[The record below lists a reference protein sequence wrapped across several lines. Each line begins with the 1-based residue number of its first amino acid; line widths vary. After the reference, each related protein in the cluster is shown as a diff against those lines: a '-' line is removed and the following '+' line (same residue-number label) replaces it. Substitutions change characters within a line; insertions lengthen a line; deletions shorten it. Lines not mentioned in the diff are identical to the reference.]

1 MAVAGTAARYGTRCW
16 AGPRWSVDRLPCR
29 ALRFAEAR
37 ENERRLR
44 RRAQT
49 FTHALSIA
57 ENATGPGP
65 GQRPTQAP
73 APARIKDG
81 GRDPRAPPAGR
92 PGGGVGRPVPPF
104 IESGW
109 KRAAGG
115 AGGRGSRPG
124 PAPRP
129 RQGQRPRCGHG
140 RLAHRAAPHQPRR
153 VAAGLRGHTHAD
165 PGLQGPLPRGEAL
178 RRRPQQGLAE
188 AHFVEL
194 IGSLLAIC
202 CMIFLGFAD
211 DVLNL
216 RWRHKLLLP
225 TMASLPLLM
234 VYFTNF
240 GNTTIVV
247 PKPFRVLL
255 GMHLDLGIFYYVYMG
270 MLAVFCTNAINIL
283 AGINGIEA
291 GQSLV
296 IAASIIIFNIVELNG
311 DYRDDHI
318 FSLYFMIPFFFTT
331 LGLFYHNWYPSRV
344 FVGDTFCYFAGMTFA
359 VVGILGHFSKTM
371 LLFFIPQVLNFLYS
385 LPQLFHIIPC
395 PRHRLP
401 RLNPST
407 GKLEMSYSKFKTKSL
422 SALGTYILKA
432 VKILHIV
439 DVRSGMDEDGEY
451 TECNNMTLINF
462 VIKLTGPTHEQILTL
477 LLLLIQVLGSTIA
490 FSIRYQL
497 VRLFYDV

>member
-1 MAVAGTAARYGTRCW
+1 SAMWGLPVIPLLINFCGGLLGFVATLTLIPAFKDHFIAAKLFGIDLNKTSKQPIPESQGVISGAVFLIILFC
-16 AGPRWSVDRLPCR
+16 
-29 ALRFAEAR
+29 F
-37 ENERRLR
+37 
-44 RRAQT
+44 
-49 FTHALSIA
+49 I
-57 ENATGPGP
+57 
-65 GQRPTQAP
+65 
-73 APARIKDG
+73 
-81 GRDPRAPPAGR
+81 
-92 PGGGVGRPVPPF
+92 PVPF
-104 IESGW
+104 LS
-109 KRAAGG
+109 
-115 AGGRGSRPG
+115 
-124 PAPRP
+124 
-129 RQGQRPRCGHG
+129 C
-140 RLAHRAAPHQPRR
+140 
-153 VAAGLRGHTHAD
+153 
-165 PGLQGPLPRGEAL
+165 
-178 RRRPQQGLAE
+178 
-188 AHFVEL
+188 FVEEQCKAFPHHEFVEF

-255 GMHLDLGIFYYVYMG
+255 GMHLDLGILYYVYMG

-283 AGINGIEA
+283 AGINGLEA
-291 GQSLV
+291 GQALV
-296 IAASIIIFNIVELNG
+296 IAASIITFNVVELNG

-331 LGLFYHNWYPSRV
+331 LGLLYHNWYPSSV

-401 RLNPST
+401 RLNPGT

-422 SALGTYILKA
+422 SALGKYILK
-432 VKILHIV
+432 VSETFHIV
-439 DVRSGMDEDGEY
+439 DVRQKLDEDEEY

-462 VIKLTGPTHEQILTL
+462 VIKLIGPTSEQTLTV
-477 LLLLIQVLGSTIA
+477 LLLLIQVVGSTIA
-490 FSIRYQL
+490 FLIRYQL

>member
-1 MAVAGTAARYGTRCW
+1 MAAWPAAPLLINLGESLLGFVATLTLIPAFKDHFLAARLFGEDLNKAFRR
-16 AGPRWSVDRLPCR
+16 PIP
-29 ALRFAEAR
+29 EAQGMISGAVF
-37 ENERRLR
+37 LIIL
-44 RRAQT
+44 
-49 FTHALSIA
+49 FCFI
-57 ENATGPGP
+57 
-65 GQRPTQAP
+65 
-73 APARIKDG
+73 
-81 GRDPRAPPAGR
+81 
-92 PGGGVGRPVPPF
+92 PVPF
-104 IESGW
+104 LRCFVEEQC
-109 KRAAGG
+109 AAF
-115 AGGRGSRPG
+115 
-124 PAPRP
+124 
-129 RQGQRPRCGHG
+129 
-140 RLAHRAAPHQPRR
+140 PH
-153 VAAGLRGHTHAD
+153 D
-165 PGLQGPLPRGEAL
+165 E
-178 RRRPQQGLAE
+178 
-188 AHFVEL
+188 FVEL

-255 GMHLDLGIFYYVYMG
+255 GMHLDLGIFYYAYMG

-296 IAASIIIFNIVELNG
+296 IAASIITFNLVELNG
-311 DYRDDHI
+311 DYQDDHI

-331 LGLFYHNWYPSRV
+331 LGLFYHNW
-344 FVGDTFCYFAGMTFA
+344 
-359 VVGILGHFSKTM
+359 
-371 LLFFIPQVLNFLYS
+371 
-385 LPQLFHIIPC
+385 
-395 PRHRLP
+395 
-401 RLNPST
+401 LNPTT

-422 SALGTYILKA
+422 STLGTYILK
-432 VKILHIV
+432 VEKILHIV

-451 TECNNMTLINF
+451 SECNNMTLINF
-462 VIKLTGPTHEQILTL
+462 VIKLIGPIHERNLTL
-477 LLLLIQVLGSTIA
+477 LLLLIQVLGSMIA

>member
-1 MAVAGTAARYGTRCW
+1 MAPPSRTERKRRARIRSVPLQHPAARTR
-16 AGPRWSVDRLPCR
+16 PEPLR
-29 ALRFAEAR
+29 A
-37 ENERRLR
+37 RRGS
-44 RRAQT
+44 AQRG
-49 FTHALSIA
+49 H
-57 ENATGPGP
+57 
-65 GQRPTQAP
+65 
-73 APARIKDG
+73 
-81 GRDPRAPPAGR
+81 
-92 PGGGVGRPVPPF
+92 GGV
-104 IESGW
+104 
-109 KRAAGG
+109 
-115 AGGRGSRPG
+115 SR
-124 PAPRP
+124 
-129 RQGQRPRCGHG
+129 
-140 RLAHRAAPHQPRR
+140 RAAPHQRR
-153 VAAGLRGHTHAD
+153 GVAAGFRGHAHAD
-165 PGLQGPLPRGEAL
+165 PGLQRAFLGGAPL
-178 RRRPQQGLAE
+178 RRGPEQSLPA

-247 PKPFRVLL
+247 PKPFRAFL
-255 GMHLDLGIFYYVYMG
+255 GMHLDLGILYYVYMG

-296 IAASIIIFNIVELNG
+296 IAASIIVFNLVELNG
-311 DYRDDHI
+311 DYQDDHI
-318 FSLYFMIPFFFTT
+318 FSLYIMIPFFFTT
-331 LGLFYHNWYPSRV
+331 LGLFYHNWYPSQV

-401 RLNPST
+401 RLNATT

-422 SALGTYILKA
+422 STLGTYILKV

-451 TECNNMTLINF
+451 SECNNMTLINF
-462 VIKLTGPTHEQILTL
+462 VIKLIGPIHERNLTL
-477 LLLLIQVLGSTIA
+477 LLLLIQVLGSMIA
-490 FSIRYQL
+490 FSVRYQL

>member
-1 MAVAGTAARYGTRCW
+1 
-16 AGPRWSVDRLPCR
+16 
-29 ALRFAEAR
+29 
-37 ENERRLR
+37 
-44 RRAQT
+44 Q
-49 FTHALSIA
+49 
-57 ENATGPGP
+57 
-65 GQRPTQAP
+65 
-73 APARIKDG
+73 
-81 GRDPRAPPAGR
+81 
-92 PGGGVGRPVPPF
+92 
-104 IESGW
+104 
-109 KRAAGG
+109 
-115 AGGRGSRPG
+115 
-124 PAPRP
+124 
-129 RQGQRPRCGHG
+129 
-140 RLAHRAAPHQPRR
+140 
-153 VAAGLRGHTHAD
+153 
-165 PGLQGPLPRGEAL
+165 
-178 RRRPQQGLAE
+178 
-188 AHFVEL
+188 FVEL

-255 GMHLDLGIFYYVYMG
+255 GMHLDLGILYYVYMG

-296 IAASIIIFNIVELNG
+296 IAASIIVFNIVELNG

-385 LPQLFHIIPC
+385 LPQLFHVIPC

-401 RLNPST
+401 RLNPRT

-422 SALGTYILKA
+422 SALGTNILKA
-432 VKILHIV
+432 VKILHVV
-439 DVRSGMDEDGEY
+439 DVRSGTDEDGEY

-462 VIKLTGPTHEQILTL
+462 VIKLIGPTHERNLTL

>member
-1 MAVAGTAARYGTRCW
+1 MAAWPVAPLLINLGGSLLGFVATLTLIPAFKDHFLAARLFGEDLNKAFRR
-16 AGPRWSVDRLPCR
+16 PIP
-29 ALRFAEAR
+29 EAQGMISGAVF
-37 ENERRLR
+37 LIIL
-44 RRAQT
+44 
-49 FTHALSIA
+49 FCFI
-57 ENATGPGP
+57 
-65 GQRPTQAP
+65 
-73 APARIKDG
+73 
-81 GRDPRAPPAGR
+81 
-92 PGGGVGRPVPPF
+92 PVPF
-104 IESGW
+104 L
-109 KRAAGG
+109 
-115 AGGRGSRPG
+115 
-124 PAPRP
+124 
-129 RQGQRPRCGHG
+129 RCFVEEQCT
-140 RLAHRAAPHQPRR
+140 AFPH
-153 VAAGLRGHTHAD
+153 D
-165 PGLQGPLPRGEAL
+165 E
-178 RRRPQQGLAE
+178 
-188 AHFVEL
+188 FVEL

-255 GMHLDLGIFYYVYMG
+255 GMHLDLGILYYVYMG

-296 IAASIIIFNIVELNG
+296 IAASIIAFNLVELNG
-311 DYRDDHI
+311 DYQDDHI

-331 LGLFYHNWYPSRV
+331 LGLFYHNCFMHV
-344 FVGDTFCYFAGMTFA
+344 
-359 VVGILGHFSKTM
+359 LGGSGEES
-371 LLFFIPQVLNFLYS
+371 FIDSAQS
-385 LPQLFHIIPC
+385 EG
-395 PRHRLP
+395 P
-401 RLNPST
+401 RLNPTT

-422 SALGTYILKA
+422 STLGTYILKV

-451 TECNNMTLINF
+451 SECNNMTLINF
-462 VIKLTGPTHEQILTL
+462 VIKLIGPIHERNLTL
-477 LLLLIQVLGSTIA
+477 LLLLIQVLGSMIA

>member
-1 MAVAGTAARYGTRCW
+1 PEAQGVISGVVFLIVLFCFIPVPFLRCFVEEQCAAF
-16 AGPRWSVDRLPCR
+16 PHDESL
-29 ALRFAEAR
+29 
-37 ENERRLR
+37 
-44 RRAQT
+44 
-49 FTHALSIA
+49 LSI
-57 ENATGPGP
+57 
-65 GQRPTQAP
+65 
-73 APARIKDG
+73 
-81 GRDPRAPPAGR
+81 
-92 PGGGVGRPVPPF
+92 
-104 IESGW
+104 S
-109 KRAAGG
+109 
-115 AGGRGSRPG
+115 
-124 PAPRP
+124 
-129 RQGQRPRCGHG
+129 
-140 RLAHRAAPHQPRR
+140 
-153 VAAGLRGHTHAD
+153 
-165 PGLQGPLPRGEAL
+165 
-178 RRRPQQGLAE
+178 
-188 AHFVEL
+188 
-194 IGSLLAIC
+194 

-225 TMASLPLLM
+225 TLASLPLLM

-255 GMHLDLGIFYYVYMG
+255 GLHLDLGIFYYVYMG

-283 AGINGIEA
+283 AGINGLEA

-296 IAASIIIFNIVELNG
+296 IAASIITFNIVELNG
-311 DYRDDHI
+311 DYQDDHI

-331 LGLFYHNWYPSRV
+331 LGLLYHNWYPSRV

-401 RLNPST
+401 RLNPNT

-422 SALGTYILKA
+422 SALGTYTLKA
-432 VKILHIV
+432 VKVLHIV
-439 DVRSGMDEDGEY
+439 DVRSGLDEDGEY

-462 VIKLTGPTHEQILTL
+462 VIKLTGPTHERSLTL
-477 LLLLIQVLGSTIA
+477 LLLLIQVLGSIIA

>member
-1 MAVAGTAARYGTRCW
+1 
-16 AGPRWSVDRLPCR
+16 
-29 ALRFAEAR
+29 
-37 ENERRLR
+37 
-44 RRAQT
+44 
-49 FTHALSIA
+49 
-57 ENATGPGP
+57 
-65 GQRPTQAP
+65 
-73 APARIKDG
+73 
-81 GRDPRAPPAGR
+81 
-92 PGGGVGRPVPPF
+92 
-104 IESGW
+104 
-109 KRAAGG
+109 
-115 AGGRGSRPG
+115 
-124 PAPRP
+124 
-129 RQGQRPRCGHG
+129 
-140 RLAHRAAPHQPRR
+140 
-153 VAAGLRGHTHAD
+153 
-165 PGLQGPLPRGEAL
+165 
-178 RRRPQQGLAE
+178 
-188 AHFVEL
+188 
-194 IGSLLAIC
+194 
-202 CMIFLGFAD
+202 MIFLGFAD

-255 GMHLDLGIFYYVYMG
+255 GMHLDLGILYYVYMG

-283 AGINGIEA
+283 AGINGLEA

-296 IAASIIIFNIVELNG
+296 IAASIITFNVVELNG

-331 LGLFYHNWYPSRV
+331 LGLLYHNWYPSSV

-401 RLNPST
+401 RFNPGT
-407 GKLEMSYSKFKTKSL
+407 GKLEMSYSKFRTKSL
-422 SALGTYILKA
+422 SALGKYILK
-432 VKILHIV
+432 VSETLHIV
-439 DVRSGMDEDGEY
+439 DVRQELDEDEEY

-462 VIKLTGPTHEQILTL
+462 VLKLIGPAPEQTLTV
-477 LLLLIQVLGSTIA
+477 LLLLIQVVGSTTA
-490 FSIRYQL
+490 FLIRYQL